1 MSRFLGQNV
10 QKRVTFPPK
19 KHDNFPKNA
28 KILDL
33 SIFFVAYRLS
43 SQSYVDLRTFFVGV
57 VKNKAVLDLDYEL
70 DSQAQVDLNVAMT
83 DKGEFVELQGTA
95 EQGTFT
101 AEQLEQMLKLARR
114 GIKQILEAQ
123 KKVLK

>member
-1 MSRFLGQNV
+1 MLQADGGTRTAAING
-10 QKRVTFPPK
+10 
-19 KHDNFPKNA
+19 
-28 KILDL
+28 
-33 SIFFVAYRLS
+33 
-43 SQSYVDLRTFFVGV
+43 SYVALVDAVRVGMRDGSIAETPLLSAVGAVSVGV

-70 DSQAQVDLNVAMT
+70 DSTAQVDLNVAMT

-114 GIKQILEAQ
+114 GIKQIMEAQ
-123 KKVLK
+123 KMSLK